1 MKAATEKDTVAMH
14 FVRAALAH
22 VPPAAQPR
30 LLGAAGIAEDLLRAP
45 QARVTADA
53 FAALWLG
60 VARELD
66 DEFFGLDRRRMKAG
80 TFGLLCRAALHG
92 RDLGHALQRLM
103 HGFALVFDDVAASL
117 ELVQRRAVVRI
128 DNRIATPEAR
138 RFADETMLVMLHGV
152 LCWLAGRRLPLLEVA
167 FAHPRPAHAD
177 EYRSMFCQRLR
188 FDAPC
193 TAMVFDGRML
203 RAAVV
208 QSEATLRV
216 FLQAAPRS
224 VFLKYRNP
232 EGWSARLRRRLRS
245 GLDQGALP
253 AFNTVAREWRVAPTT
268 LRRRL
273 DAEGATFQGIKDD
286 LRRDSAIHQ
295 LAAGGRS
302 VNAIALDLGFHEPS
316 AFRRA
321 FRKWT
326 GVQPLAYRV
335 RESAP
340 ASAT

>member
-1 MKAATEKDTVAMH
+1 M
-14 FVRAALAH
+14 
-22 VPPAAQPR
+22 
-30 LLGAAGIAEDLLRAP
+30 
-45 QARVTADA
+45 TADA

-245 GLDQGALP
+245 GLDQARCRPSTPWRANGAWRRPPCADASTPRAPPSRASRTTCDATARSTSWPP
-253 AFNTVAREWRVAPTT
+253 A
-268 LRRRL
+268 
-273 DAEGATFQGIKDD
+273 GA
-286 LRRDSAIHQ
+286 A
-295 LAAGGRS
+295 
-302 VNAIALDLGFHEPS
+302 
-316 AFRRA
+316 
-321 FRKWT
+321 
-326 GVQPLAYRV
+326 
-335 RESAP
+335 
-340 ASAT
+340 